1 MDSANA
7 VRSFLKERGIPA
19 QQIQLAW
26 DCIALHTTRSI
37 ALHKEPEVVMTHS
50 GIAAD
55 VIGAGLD
62 LIPQEKTGAILTE
75 FPRLAMKR
83 QFRDCLSSI
92 ARRKPATCFDN
103 VLRDIGVRYVEGF
116 AVPSFA
122 DLLENAPFD
131 E

>member
-1 MDSANA
+1 M
-7 VRSFLKERGIPA
+7 
-19 QQIQLAW
+19 
-26 DCIALHTTRSI
+26 
-37 ALHKEPEVVMTHS
+37 MTHS

-116 AVPSFA
+116 ALPSFA